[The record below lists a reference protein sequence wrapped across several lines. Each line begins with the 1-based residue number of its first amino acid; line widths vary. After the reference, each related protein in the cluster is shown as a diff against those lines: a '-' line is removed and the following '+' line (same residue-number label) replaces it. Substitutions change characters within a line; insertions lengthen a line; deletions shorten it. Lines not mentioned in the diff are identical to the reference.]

1 MDREKGCM
9 ALELASPPLIVAI
22 IGATGT
28 GKTVLSL
35 GLARRFG
42 GSIISADSMQVYQ
55 GMDVG
60 TAKPSPS
67 ERLGVPHALIDVVPP
82 NHHFSVAEYQIL
94 ALEAVHAA
102 IRSQRLP
109 ILVGGTGLYVKAVLD
124 GYEFLPEKPD
134 ASLRGQLRALSED
147 ELRERLR
154 AIDPLAEHE
163 IAPNDSRRLGRAL
176 EMSAQS
182 GDLPSAL
189 KRRQHPV
196 SWRILRIGLRTE
208 RAELYRRLDQRVDAM
223 ISAGMEEEVR
233 RLLADGLNSDD
244 TAMQGIGYKELSA
257 WICGET
263 GRDEAIELWKKR
275 TRNYAKRQETWFRR
289 EKGVHWIDVD
299 SQTPDS
305 VLEQASALVE
315 SAVGE
320 PSR

>member
-1 MDREKGCM
+1 M
-9 ALELASPPLIVAI
+9 ALESASLPLIVGI

-28 GKTVLSL
+28 GKTALSL
-35 GLARRFG
+35 GIARRFG

-60 TAKPSPS
+60 TAKLSLS

-82 NHHFSVAEYQIL
+82 TEHFSVAEYQLL

-109 ILVGGTGLYVKAVLD
+109 ILVGGTGLYVRAVLD

-134 ASLRGQLRALSED
+134 ASLRSQLRMLSEG
-147 ELRERLR
+147 ELRRRLR
-154 AIDPLAEHE
+154 EIDPLAERE
-163 IAPNDSRRLGRAL
+163 IASNDSRRLERAL

-182 GDLPSAL
+182 GDLPSVL
-189 KRRQHPV
+189 KRRQHAVP
-196 SWRILRIGLRTE
+196 WRVLRIGLRAE
-208 RAELYRRLDQRVDAM
+208 RAELYRRLDRRVDAM

-233 RLLADGLNSDD
+233 RLLADGLNPDD

-257 WICGET
+257 WMRGDI
-263 GRDEAIELWKKR
+263 GRDEALELWKRR

-289 EKGVHWIDVD
+289 EKGVHWIDVSDQTSD
-299 SQTPDS
+299 SIL
-305 VLEQASALVE
+305 VQAAALVE
-315 SAVGE
+315 SAAGGR
-320 PSR
+320 SK